1 MKTTGDLQLLKR
13 INRSVLLRLVRSQ
26 PGLSRAQLASLS
38 GLTKS
43 TVSALVREL
52 IDEHWLSEAA
62 SQVVAQRIG
71 RPSTPLNL
79 ATHKR
84 VLLGL
89 EIAVD
94 CLRLVAVSLS
104 GVVLGQS
111 DIALDDRRPA
121 NACQLAVTLLGQQLR
136 QLEQQQLLLSGVG
149 VCLPGAIDGATG
161 MVRLAPNLGWRDVP
175 FLEMLT
181 AECAS
186 RGITRSEGAGAR
198 SEGVG
203 VRSEG
208 VGVRSEG
215 AGVRSEGA
223 GVRSE
228 GAGVRSEM
236 LAAECASRGITAVPI
251 HLQNDADSAAV
262 GEYEFGSSSSSS
274 SGDTGGSSSGADP
287 LIFVNCDVGVGAGI
301 VLNDRLYTGYV
312 GSAGEIGHSILQ
324 VNGPLCSCGR
334 RGCAE
339 AFVGARALQQPG
351 GAQQA
356 GHYLGMVLQNL
367 DAMFNPRIIV
377 LGGRSAMEN
386 PALVEAARLAQQ
398 AYAQSAGMQA
408 PVVRVARFGL
418 QAAAVGAAALV
429 LHQFL
434 RPLLKETNHVPGH

>member
-186 RGITRSEGAGAR
+186 RGITRSEGAGVRSEGAGARSEGVGVRSEGVGVRSEGVGAR

-228 GAGVRSEM
+228 M
-236 LAAECASRGITAVPI
+236 L
-251 HLQNDADSAAV
+251 
-262 GEYEFGSSSSSS
+262 
-274 SGDTGGSSSGADP
+274 
-287 LIFVNCDVGVGAGI
+287 
-301 VLNDRLYTGYV
+301 
-312 GSAGEIGHSILQ
+312 
-324 VNGPLCSCGR
+324 
-334 RGCAE
+334 GC
-339 AFVGARALQQPG
+339 RMRQPG
-351 GAQQA
+351 HHRGAYPFAKRCRQ
-356 GHYLGMVLQNL
+356 
-367 DAMFNPRIIV
+367 R
-377 LGGRSAMEN
+377 GR
-386 PALVEAARLAQQ
+386 
-398 AYAQSAGMQA
+398 G
-408 PVVRVARFGL
+408 
-418 QAAAVGAAALV
+418 
-429 LHQFL
+429 
-434 RPLLKETNHVPGH
+434 

>member
-13 INRSVLLRLVRSQ
+13 INRSVLLRLLRSQ

-43 TVSALVREL
+43 TVSTLVREL

-62 SQVVAQRIG
+62 SRVAAQGMG

-136 QLEQQQLLLSGVG
+136 QLEQQQLLLVGVG
-149 VCLPGAIDGATG
+149 VCLPGAIDAATG

-181 AECAS
+181 AGCAS
-186 RGITRSEGAGAR
+186 LGITRSEGAGAR
-198 SEGVG
+198 SE
-203 VRSEG
+203 
-208 VGVRSEG
+208 
-215 AGVRSEGA
+215 
-223 GVRSE
+223 
-228 GAGVRSEM
+228 M
-236 LAAECASRGITAVPI
+236 LTAECASLGITAVPI

-262 GEYEFGSSSSSS
+262 GEYEFGSGS
-274 SGDTGGSSSGADP
+274 TGSNGADP

-339 AFVGARALQQPG
+339 AFVGARALQQQG

-367 DAMFNPRIIV
+367 DAMFNPRVIV

>member
-198 SEGVG
+198 I
-203 VRSEG
+203 
-208 VGVRSEG
+208 EG
-215 AGVRSEGA
+215 AGSRI
-223 GVRSE
+223 E

-262 GEYEFGSSSSSS
+262 GEYEFGSSSS
-274 SGDTGGSSSGADP
+274 DTGGSGSGADP